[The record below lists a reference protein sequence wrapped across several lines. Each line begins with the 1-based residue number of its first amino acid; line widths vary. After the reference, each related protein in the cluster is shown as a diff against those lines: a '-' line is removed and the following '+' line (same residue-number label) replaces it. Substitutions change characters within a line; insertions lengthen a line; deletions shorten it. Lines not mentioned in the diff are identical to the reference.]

1 MTPLS
6 YRPYRFS
13 LRILLAVLGVCM
25 GLLLVLSYLTFQARF
40 LLQGPIITL
49 TEEPEIVQY
58 ERVIHLRGSVRN
70 ITRLT
75 LNGRQIFTNE
85 YGYFDEALMLE
96 NGYTIAT
103 LAATDRYGR
112 VTTVVRPFVYS
123 AQNQTTKP
131 SLYYNE

>member
-1 MTPLS
+1 MSPLTTH
-6 YRPYRFS
+6 PYHLS
-13 LRILLAVLGVCM
+13 LRTVIIGLAITLG
-25 GLLLVLSYLTFQARF
+25 LVLFVSYLAFQARF

-49 TEEPEIVQY
+49 TSEPSIVQH
-58 ERVIHLRGSVRN
+58 ERVVTLTGSVRN

-85 YGYFDEALMLE
+85 YGYFDEALVLE

-112 VTTVVRPFVYS
+112 KTTVTRPFVFTPLPTPDAS
-123 AQNQTTKP
+123 
-131 SLYYNE
+131 

>member
-1 MTPLS
+1 MSPLS
-6 YRPYRFS
+6 LQPYRFS
-13 LRILLAVLGVCM
+13 LRLVLVVLGVLC
-25 GLLLVLSYLTFQARF
+25 GTVLLLGYLVFQARF

-49 TEEPEIVQY
+49 TSEPDVVQT
-58 ERVIHLRGSVRN
+58 ERVVVLSGSVRN

-85 YGYFDEALMLE
+85 YGYFDEALVLE

-112 VTTVVRPFVYS
+112 ETTVTRPFVFTPLDPTDES
-123 AQNQTTKP
+123 
-131 SLYYNE
+131 